1 MVGGCARLVN
11 MHVKRADGPVE
22 TVERD
27 LSEYETRILL
37 QALEYWDDCGRP
49 LDDRSLEAFPLG
61 SKEVEHLK
69 DFMWSSTV
77 RCTVLRS
84 LAEGLTVR
92 DVH

>member
-61 SKEVEHLK
+61 SKEVETPQRLH
-69 DFMWSSTV
+69 V
-77 RCTVLRS
+77 VQHRS
-84 LAEGLTVR
+84 
-92 DVH
+92 VHRPTQLG